1 MEGAGLTSLTATLA
15 PCPPGTRR
23 RVLLAQQLQGSK
35 LGTQTVPLKLASSA
49 EPRTARFSLKDHR
62 EVSSPGDCVGTSR
75 GPSPR
80 NHMETTGPG
89 HRCVQ
94 PESFSIINATKMETR
109 NKLSKSSK
117 ASILFKTIRPTV
129 TTEKQHHVV
138 KSWIFTGAPA
148 AGSEPAWEAQG
159 SPAVGPRR
167 RRLPVELKP
176 SPPCPVAFLLC

>member
-62 EVSSPGDCVGTSR
+62 EISSPGDCVGT
-75 GPSPR
+75 PVAHPR
-80 NHMETTGPG
+80 ETAWKPRAPATGVC
-89 HRCVQ
+89 RL
-94 PESFSIINATKMETR
+94 ESFSTIKATKMETR
-109 NKLSKSSK
+109 NKLSKASK
-117 ASILFKTIRPTV
+117 ASILSKTIRPTV
-129 TTEKQHHVV
+129 ITEKQHHVV

-159 SPAVGPRR
+159 SPAVRPRR

-176 SPPCPVAFLLC
+176 PPPCPVAFLLC